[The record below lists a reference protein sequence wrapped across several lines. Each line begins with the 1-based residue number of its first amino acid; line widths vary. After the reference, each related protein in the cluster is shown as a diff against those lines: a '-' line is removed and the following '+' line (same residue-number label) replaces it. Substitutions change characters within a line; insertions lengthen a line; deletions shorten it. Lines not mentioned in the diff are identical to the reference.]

1 MSSKNYRC
9 FINHLF
15 TGYTFLKCQ
24 ERVQLPVGNCI
35 QTTKSGADPD
45 FVGPEAYTILGD
57 TSPRSKDNMRYKSDD
72 LFRIRKSTT
81 KITADSRSFLQ
92 RFLEPFTRDT
102 NREMLSD
109 SNLDS
114 PLHLKLTVT
123 PRNLTLTKRGT
134 LKL

>member
-1 MSSKNYRC
+1 MFHKSSVHRIHVSKVSRKSPAACLKLYTNYKIKGWSRFC
-9 FINHLF
+9 WTWSLYNIGRHF
-15 TGYTFLKCQ
+15 TQ
-24 ERVQLPVGNCI
+24 
-35 QTTKSGADPD
+35 
-45 FVGPEAYTILGD
+45 
-57 TSPRSKDNMRYKSDD
+57 SKDNMRYKSDD

-92 RFLEPFTRDT
+92 RFLEPFNRDT
-102 NREMLSD
+102 NREMLPD

-123 PRNLTLTKRGT
+123 PRNLTLIRGGT